1 MKKVFI
7 SGCYD
12 IIHGGHV
19 EFFSQARA
27 LGDYLVVSIAGDN
40 ALLKHKGRR
49 PAIPVLHKK
58 RLIENLEMVDE
69 VIISDET
76 EGDLGLNFYKQFLEI
91 KPQILAVTDDDQYEE
106 PKRKLCEQVG
116 AEYIRLPKTLNFEQV
131 STSGI
136 IRWVRA
142 PHFVPLRVDFAG
154 GWLDVPKFSRPGGRI
169 VNCAISPLVSL
180 NEWQY
185 QISSG
190 LGSSAAYAIL
200 MGSDGVGSEL
210 DCGVGWQ
217 DPVVISETG
226 LCVWESGQKPKLL
239 AKFDVD
245 YLRGKMALYYT
256 GKTRKTPA
264 LTDKIRDFD
273 IIYRAGQIAEKACYV
288 RDEEAKIFTLGEAV
302 NLSYEAQIKE
312 GMDNLPVSPKAIAR
326 KYCGG
331 GWGGYA
337 LYLFANSQD
346 REEFVTGE
354 NCVKIEPYMRS
365 EY

>member
-27 LGDYLVVSIAGDN
+27 LGDYLIVSIAGDN

-49 PAIPVLHKK
+49 PSVPVLHKK
-58 RLIENLEMVDE
+58 RLIENLSMVDE

-76 EGDLGLNFYKQFLEI
+76 EGELGLNFYQQFLEI
-91 KPQILAVTDDDQYEE
+91 KPDILAVTDDDQYEE
-106 PKRKLCEQVG
+106 PKRKLCSQVG
-116 AEYIRLPKTLNFEQV
+116 AEYVRLPKTLNFEQV
-131 STSGI
+131 STTGI

-142 PHFVPLRVDFAG
+142 PHFVPLRVDFGG
-154 GWLDVPKFSRPGGRI
+154 GWLDVPKYAKEGGRI

-180 NEWQY
+180 NEWNY
-185 QISSG
+185 EISSG

-200 MGSDGVGSEL
+200 MGNNGVEKEL

-226 LCVWESGQKPKLL
+226 LCVWASGAKPKLL
-239 AKFDVD
+239 AKFDTEW
-245 YLRGKMALYYT
+245 LNGKMALYYT
-256 GKTRKTPA
+256 GKVRKTPE
-264 LTDKIRDFD
+264 LTDKKRDYKVIF
-273 IIYRAGQIAEKACYV
+273 RAGKIAEKSCYV
-288 RDEEAKIFTLGEAV
+288 KEPEAKLITLGEAIA
-302 NLSYEAQIKE
+302 LSYEAQIKE
-312 GMDNLPVSPKAIAR
+312 GMDNLPVAPKALAK

-337 LYLFANSQD
+337 LYLFARKSD
-346 REEFVTGE
+346 RDEFAAGA
-354 NCVKIEPYMRS
+354 NCLPIEPYLRS
-365 EY
+365 DY

>member
-27 LGDYLVVSIAGDN
+27 LGDYLIVSIAGDN

-49 PAIPVLHKK
+49 PSVPVMHKK

-76 EGDLGLNFYKQFLEI
+76 EGDLGLNFYQQFLDI
-91 KPQILAVTDDDQYEE
+91 KPQVLAVTDDDQYEDV
-106 PKRKLCEQVG
+106 KRELCAKVE
-116 AEYIRLPKTLNFEQV
+116 AEYVRLPKTLNFEQV
-131 STSGI
+131 STTGI

-154 GWLDVPKFSRPGGRI
+154 GWLDVPKFSQKDGVI

-180 NEWQY
+180 SEWNY
-185 QISSG
+185 EISSG

-200 MGSDGVGSEL
+200 MGNDGVASEL

-217 DPVVISETG
+217 DPVIIAETG
-226 LCVWESGQKPKLL
+226 LCIWQSGQKPRLL

-245 YLRGKMALYYT
+245 WLRGKMALYYT
-256 GKTRKTPA
+256 GKVRKTPQ
-264 LTDKIRDFD
+264 LTDKKRDFQL
-273 IIYRAGQIAEKACYV
+273 IKKAGKIAEKACYV
-288 RDEEAKIFTLGEAV
+288 KEHEAKLMTLGEAV
-302 NLSYEAQIKE
+302 ALSYEAQIKE
-312 GMDNLPVSPKAIAR
+312 GMDNLPPAPKALAR
-326 KYCGG
+326 KYSGG

-337 LYLFANSQD
+337 LYLFSNSGDRDEFAAGAN
-346 REEFVTGE
+346 
-354 NCVKIEPYMRS
+354 CLPIEPYIRS